1 MNFLGSLN
9 NFGLKGIHT
18 IFVACILLVHNSV
31 AEEGRKVAL
40 VIGNQHYNNDA
51 GSLTSPN
58 KDADDMAKAL
68 TEIGFEVTEKKDR
81 GLDEMLA
88 EIEDFAQVSKTADV
102 ALFYFSGHGIM
113 VEGENYLIP
122 IDVQNTAL
130 YADPK
135 NHAVS
140 MEGSVFAGK
149 MSQAHVKIY
158 IFDACRDKWKLRP
171 KSYPQGFSS
180 LGTGAGGTVIVYA
193 AAPGQLAF
201 DDPNK
206 SHSVFTDALL
216 KHLREDQ
223 DLLTILL
230 ETQADVAEGTSLAQM
245 PWISLSPG
253 LYKYNLPHAVHRDSA
268 TDLALSGKGPQPPK
282 PVVNPALLKEP
293 TVRAF
298 LETHLEALQSEQLDT
313 YISAYD
319 ANVAWYLE
327 GFVSTDYIRNY
338 TSSLY
343 RHFDELKRVITGD
356 IKITELPDSRG
367 ILVRYPVH
375 YDYSKTSG
383 KRITGDVTDIIGI
396 RAIGD
401 KLKIFS
407 QDYEF

>member
-1 MNFLGSLN
+1 
-9 NFGLKGIHT
+9 
-18 IFVACILLVHNSV
+18 
-31 AEEGRKVAL
+31 
-40 VIGNQHYNNDA
+40 
-51 GSLTSPN
+51 
-58 KDADDMAKAL
+58 
-68 TEIGFEVTEKKDR
+68 
-81 GLDEMLA
+81 
-88 EIEDFAQVSKTADV
+88 
-102 ALFYFSGHGIM
+102 
-113 VEGENYLIP
+113 
-122 IDVQNTAL
+122 
-130 YADPK
+130 
-135 NHAVS
+135 
-140 MEGSVFAGK
+140 
-149 MSQAHVKIY
+149 
-158 IFDACRDKWKLRP
+158 
-171 KSYPQGFSS
+171 
-180 LGTGAGGTVIVYA
+180 VYA